1 MCTFAHGSGNGSM
14 SSADATDATR
24 WADVDRYLSDTLLP
38 HDPAFEE
45 TLRAADA
52 AGLPQIGVSP
62 LQGMLLRLLVSAV
75 GARRVLE
82 IGSLAGYSAIW
93 MAGAVAEGGTVTTLE
108 LDPHHADIARRNFE
122 RAGVDGVVDLRLGP
136 ALDSLAAIEEEG
148 GDPFDLVFIDADKPA
163 YPEYVRW
170 ALRLARPG
178 TLIVVDNVVIGG
190 RILDRTSMDAV
201 VTGTRGALELLGAE
215 ERLLVTAVQTVG
227 SKGYDGFAL
236 ALVTG

>member
-1 MCTFAHGSGNGSM
+1 M
-14 SSADATDATR
+14 SSTDATDATDDTDATDATR

-38 HDPAFEE
+38 HDPRFEE

-75 GARRVLE
+75 GAKRVLE

-93 MAGAVAEGGTVTTLE
+93 MAGAVGEGGTVTTLE

-190 RILDRTSMDAV
+190 RILDPASMDAV